1 MPTAWNKSVGSISQ
15 MLISRSVI
23 AELTA
28 RLEGEGL
35 RQATV
40 PCQVDPLDLVRA
52 GSASFADA
60 TYYRSPDGI
69 EIGALGTAWR
79 EIASGQDRF
88 ERLARAA
95 SDAGPSPYF
104 VGFSFSPGG
113 PQRPEWD
120 GFVAAEAVR
129 ASVAVVRRDHSTEL
143 CLAVADGLEGAGL
156 LATLAQLNE
165 PGPALSPE
173 ASDHAV
179 EALPGPGEWT
189 DVVADCVAAI
199 RSGAFAKA
207 VLARSVAV
215 TAAQPVAAFDVV
227 AELRRRYP
235 QCYIYGWQRGDAV
248 LVGASPELLVA
259 REERQVRSLLLAG
272 SAPRGENDGDDLAEG
287 QALMASSKDRSEH
300 GLVVEDVTERL
311 APLAANV
318 EVAPIAL
325 RRMPTV
331 QHLATEVT
339 ATTRGTVPILEIVD
353 RLHPTP
359 AVGGTPRDQALAYID
374 KVEAIDRGWYSGGI
388 GWFDANGDG
397 EVAVALRCALIRGDH
412 ALVFAGN
419 GIVADSDPAAE
430 LAETRLKLR
439 PLLEL
444 LTAP

>member
-1 MPTAWNKSVGSISQ
+1 
-15 MLISRSVI
+15 MLFSRSLI
-23 AELTA
+23 AELTD

-35 RQATV
+35 RQASV
-40 PCQVDPLDLVRA
+40 PCEVDPLDLVRA

-69 EIGALGTAWR
+69 EIGALGTARR
-79 EIASGQDRF
+79 EIASGPDRF

-95 SDAGPSPYF
+95 SSAGPSPYL
-104 VGFSFSPGG
+104 VGFSFSPDG

-120 GFVAAEAVR
+120 GFGAAEAVLPNV
-129 ASVAVVRRDHSTEL
+129 SLIRRGDSTEL
-143 CLAVADGLEGAGL
+143 CVVVADGLDGAELMASLAL
-156 LATLAQLNE
+156 LTE
-165 PGPALSPE
+165 PAPAVPPE

-179 EALPGPGEWT
+179 EAVPGPGEWR
-189 DVVADCVAAI
+189 DVVADCVAII
-199 RSGAFAKA
+199 RSGAFAKV

-227 AELRRRYP
+227 AELRLRYP

-259 REERQVRSLLLAG
+259 RKERQVRSMLLAG
-272 SAPRGENDGDDLAEG
+272 SAPRGENDGDDQARG
-287 QALMASSKDRSEH
+287 QALMASAKDRSEH
-300 GLVVEDVTERL
+300 RLVVDDVTERL
-311 APLAANV
+311 AAVASDV
-318 EVAPIAL
+318 VVAPIAL

-331 QHLATEVT
+331 QHLATEVSA
-339 ATTRGTVPILEIVD
+339 ATREDVPVLEIVD

-374 KVEAIDRGWYSGGI
+374 KVEGIDRGWYSGGI
-388 GWFDANGDG
+388 GWFEANGNG

-419 GIVADSDPAAE
+419 GIVADSDPTAE